1 MDRFEK
7 SVIKELRRLSSVK
20 QDAQIL
26 KATGDFFNTIAP
38 ADIIGSLLAL
48 VHSTAH
54 PANGQRP
61 SEGYIASLSFDVNK
75 LIVFITACYQ
85 GYTGKQFYSRRGNPY
100 TDKAQ
105 RHYLA
110 PDGKGLG

>member
-1 MDRFEK
+1 MDRFDK

-26 KATGDFFNTIAP
+26 KATGDFFDTVAP

-48 VHSTAH
+48 VHSAAH

-61 SEGYIASLSFDVNK
+61 SEAYISNLSFDVSR

-85 GYTGKQFYSRRGNPY
+85 GYSGKQFYSRRGNPY
-100 TDKAQ
+100 AGKPR
-105 RHYLA
+105 RH
-110 PDGKGLG
+110 